1 MQSVNGMTIK
11 VITYTDMVDTLMSS
25 VTDIV
30 DAIST
35 VLIAFVAI
43 SLVVSSVMIGVI
55 TYISVL
61 ERRKEIG
68 ILRAIGASK
77 RNISTVFN
85 AETFIIGALAGLLG
99 VGITYLLLIPANR
112 IIASLAGQVEIR
124 AYLPP
129 TSAAILVAL
138 SVVLTLIGGLI
149 PAKKAARSDPVTALR
164 SE

>member
-1 MQSVNGMTIK
+1 
-11 VITYTDMVDTLMSS
+11 MVDTLMSS

-55 TYISVL
+55 TYLSVL

-68 ILRAIGASK
+68 SLRAIGASK

>member
-1 MQSVNGMTIK
+1 M
-11 VITYTDMVDTLMSS
+11 
-25 VTDIV
+25 
-30 DAIST
+30 
-35 VLIAFVAI
+35 
-43 SLVVSSVMIGVI
+43 
-55 TYISVL
+55 
-61 ERRKEIG
+61 
-68 ILRAIGASK
+68 
-77 RNISTVFN
+77 
-85 AETFIIGALAGLLG
+85 
-99 VGITYLLLIPANR
+99 GITYLLLIPANR